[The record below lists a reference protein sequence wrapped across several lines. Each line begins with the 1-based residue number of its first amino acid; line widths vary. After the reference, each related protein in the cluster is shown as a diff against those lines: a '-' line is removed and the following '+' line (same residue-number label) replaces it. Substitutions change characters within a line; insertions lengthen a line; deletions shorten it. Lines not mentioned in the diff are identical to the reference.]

1 MRTKTTAKRSLDL
14 ELKHFDKRHKV
25 EPQTL
30 RIDGDLFSLS
40 ALQRTLQDLQCVFC
54 KEFSGGPIMRL
65 DCSNPE
71 CSALQYFCRSHMETP
86 SFRCDICWCC
96 RRGGCRAADDH
107 GVTKLFKRT
116 LYTTCEKEGCL
127 QLIIADDSETHLQ
140 NECTANFTTCAE
152 MGCNKRYLV
161 KDGHTCDSVV
171 CGLCEEVPGFGR
183 VGCVWRGNRRDLAR
197 HECAFRTPEAAAQMM
212 LDFARSVST
221 RVHSLEADARS
232 LRAEINI
239 VDDDVDLD
247 LDYSDDD

>member
-1 MRTKTTAKRSLDL
+1 MRLGHVSGLNSALSRMASETVQTHFRMVVRPASVREWVYIVCIRPSLRHSEIMRTKTTAKRSLDL

-54 KEFSGGPIMRL
+54 KDFSGGPIMRL

-71 CSALQYFCRSHMETP
+71 CSALQYFCKSHMETP

-140 NECTANFTTCAE
+140 KECTANFRTCSE
-152 MGCNKRYLV
+152 MGCNKR
-161 KDGHTCDSVV
+161 
-171 CGLCEEVPGFGR
+171 
-183 VGCVWRGNRRDLAR
+183 
-197 HECAFRTPEAAAQMM
+197 
-212 LDFARSVST
+212 
-221 RVHSLEADARS
+221 
-232 LRAEINI
+232 
-239 VDDDVDLD
+239 
-247 LDYSDDD
+247 